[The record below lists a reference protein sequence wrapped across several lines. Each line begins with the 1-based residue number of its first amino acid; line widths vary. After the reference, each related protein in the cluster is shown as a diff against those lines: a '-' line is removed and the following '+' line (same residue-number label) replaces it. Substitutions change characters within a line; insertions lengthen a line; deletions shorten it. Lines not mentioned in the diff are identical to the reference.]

1 VVRHIDP
8 RTHQYLV
15 QSAQYDPSIAGKMYN
30 PETGKAENIDSLL
43 RGRHSDK
50 WYASLTNEWGRLCQG
65 LTKTR
70 KPTEQIVGNN
80 TMFFI
85 FPHQVP
91 PGRKVTYAQFVC
103 TMRPTKPEPWRI
115 RMTVG
120 GNLLDAYIDV
130 RSPAVGLI
138 DVKCHWNSVISD
150 AHKGARYCTADLK
163 DFFLVST
170 MPVYQYM
177 RIHRKYLTNEIFDE
191 YGLTDAHFDSK
202 DYIYVEIRKGM
213 YGLKEAAILAFEQLR
228 DHLAPFGYHPVKHTP
243 GLWSHE
249 TLKTTFTLA
258 VDDFGIKYFSKTDAD
273 HLFDAL
279 ATKYEMT
286 IDWTGSSYLGFDL
299 KWSYSAGHVDVSMPN
314 YVPKALRTLNH
325 PAPSKPQHAPH
336 AWTTPAYGQKIQL
349 ADTDLTPL
357 LDKAGIKRVQQ
368 ISGLFL
374 YYSRGCDPT
383 IITALNEIS
392 NQQAA
397 PTEQTRKACDMLL
410 DYLHTY
416 PKATIRYHASDMVL
430 AICSD
435 AAYLVL
441 PNARSRAAG
450 HFYLTNLPGATSSPP
465 RPTPNGT
472 IHMLCKTIRS
482 VAASASEAETAA
494 LFLNAQEAVPIITA
508 LEEMGHKQPP
518 TGNPLET
525 DSSTAHGIL
534 HAQVRMRK
542 SKAFDMKYHWVKD
555 RVEQKQFNLFWAPG
569 RFNSADYVSKHH
581 PPAHHKL
588 MRPKYLQPDM

>member
-1 VVRHIDP
+1 MHERDVLKVDFFPKKIPFPSFSRDDYLKQTAEDLLHLLQDASPASTVHEPLSFGPPILNAFARVAKILGRAVSLPKSIHNQVTATLPTATPSPAVEPITKVLPVSLPRVPVSLPRVPVSLPRVPVTAMTVPNINQLPPPKSIVESPKPHPGPTLRSSLRSHVVRHIDP

-273 HLFDAL
+273 HLFNAL
-279 ATKYEMT
+279 AT
-286 IDWTGSSYLGFDL
+286 
-299 KWSYSAGHVDVSMPN
+299 
-314 YVPKALRTLNH
+314 
-325 PAPSKPQHAPH
+325 
-336 AWTTPAYGQKIQL
+336 
-349 ADTDLTPL
+349 
-357 LDKAGIKRVQQ
+357 
-368 ISGLFL
+368 
-374 YYSRGCDPT
+374 
-383 IITALNEIS
+383 
-392 NQQAA
+392 
-397 PTEQTRKACDMLL
+397 
-410 DYLHTY
+410 
-416 PKATIRYHASDMVL
+416 
-430 AICSD
+430 
-435 AAYLVL
+435 
-441 PNARSRAAG
+441 
-450 HFYLTNLPGATSSPP
+450 
-465 RPTPNGT
+465 
-472 IHMLCKTIRS
+472 
-482 VAASASEAETAA
+482 
-494 LFLNAQEAVPIITA
+494 
-508 LEEMGHKQPP
+508 
-518 TGNPLET
+518 
-525 DSSTAHGIL
+525 
-534 HAQVRMRK
+534 
-542 SKAFDMKYHWVKD
+542 
-555 RVEQKQFNLFWAPG
+555 
-569 RFNSADYVSKHH
+569 
-581 PPAHHKL
+581 
-588 MRPKYLQPDM
+588 